1 MSPTLSLPSPIEP
14 ARKWTVIGDT
24 ETEG

>member
-24 ETEG
+24 ENEG